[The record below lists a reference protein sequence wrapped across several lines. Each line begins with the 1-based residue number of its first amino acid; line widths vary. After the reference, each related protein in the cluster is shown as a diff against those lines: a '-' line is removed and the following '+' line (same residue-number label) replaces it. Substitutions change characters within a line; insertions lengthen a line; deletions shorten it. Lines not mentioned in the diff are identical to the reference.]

1 MLYLSSFIYV
11 CKALELEVFHITL
24 VKLSFIAKGRQN
36 DSKVMQHHTTV

>member
-1 MLYLSSFIYV
+1 MLYLSLFIYV
-11 CKALELEVFHITL
+11 YRALELEVFTITL